1 MSLEKSLVF
10 LSFFFFYRHAH
21 PPYSSTSTYAR
32 AFTLFVLFPSLNLNP
47 GLFIAF
53 VSFFIFLY
61 ILIFLFLLSETEL
74 LSNYGNRS
82 DRILILKTL
91 LRSWPIILL
100 DD

>member
-21 PPYSSTSTYAR
+21 PPYSSTSTYAH
-32 AFTLFVLFPSLNLNP
+32 ASTLFPSLNLNP